1 MVCAHSLYVIST
13 GRIIFSWKCL
23 LSLRQALCGVLP
35 ENIPAKI
42 GKTDKKPCR
51 QRRGRRGRIW
61 HKLRKIT
68 FNIRCVLLALP
79 TILLSKLQ
87 SIWNKFEKLK
97 AWIKST
103 PERTKTCLLDFTEM
117 GLGESEQDEE
127 LSLVDWTTTPTS

>member
-1 MVCAHSLYVIST
+1 MSSVLGELFSVGSVCYHYVKHCVVYCQKISLL
-13 GRIIFSWKCL
+13 KL
-23 LSLRQALCGVLP
+23 
-35 ENIPAKI
+35 AKR
-42 GKTDKKPCR
+42 TKKPCC